1 METRASSQ
9 RVVKY
14 DIDVQRNRDI
24 VILAR
29 PRKYYIVLRGNWEL
43 RSQRYI
49 PGIRVRTIW
58 PRKGSLGINQII
70 KANLLKESH
79 IDYLIFK
86 TLKGLHFLHSKQVMH
101 RDIKPSNLLVDQYC
115 EVRIADF
122 GLART
127 SNKIRQ
133 SILIEKLN
141 ESRGKISPKSSSPK
155 NRIKQDQEVLNL
167 TDYVASRWYRPP
179 EVLLGSIDYTC
190 SMDIWSLGCIL
201 GKMR

>member
-1 METRASSQ
+1 
-9 RVVKY
+9 
-14 DIDVQRNRDI
+14 
-24 VILAR
+24 
-29 PRKYYIVLRGNWEL
+29 
-43 RSQRYI
+43 
-49 PGIRVRTIW
+49 
-58 PRKGSLGINQII
+58 
-70 KANLLKESH
+70 
-79 IDYLIFK
+79 
-86 TLKGLHFLHSKQVMH
+86 MH